1 MKKILIIGSS
11 PAGVKAAEEIRQK
24 DKESK
29 ISMLSVDGFY
39 PYDRNL
45 FADYLSK
52 DVLLND
58 LYCFPEKFY
67 QDNKI
72 DVICDRQITRIN
84 FNRCKVFTEEKEQID
99 YDVLVIC
106 DLPLNAYPDIKG
118 KARSGVF
125 GMKKL
130 KDIEGISKT
139 LDTVDTISVQSNS
152 VYGLNLAVALAK
164 SGKEIYLI
172 LGENNFLSSCF
183 DDSVVK
189 NVVNQL
195 DEKGIHLVL
204 NESIVEVLGEKDA
217 KAIKLR
223 SKKVI
228 VSQMVIFDVNAD
240 LRLLKDSNVNSNTRI
255 IVNSDFKTSIDNVYA
270 VDSIASTEDQ
280 LLIKNNITNKEALQ
294 EQGRV
299 VASVIFDEKIE
310 GVYPLLVESVKYD
323 DFSISCVGNVRDT
336 EETSQKQRFDEEN
349 RTFRK
354 VFLKDN
360 CVVGAVLLNQEKEV
374 DKYLRLIK
382 EKDNLISSDVAYFDQ
397 VSEVVSQ

>member
-1 MKKILIIGSS
+1 
-11 PAGVKAAEEIRQK
+11 
-24 DKESK
+24 
-29 ISMLSVDGFY
+29 
-39 PYDRNL
+39 
-45 FADYLSK
+45 
-52 DVLLND
+52 
-58 LYCFPEKFY
+58 
-67 QDNKI
+67 
-72 DVICDRQITRIN
+72 
-84 FNRCKVFTEEKEQID
+84 
-99 YDVLVIC
+99 
-106 DLPLNAYPDIKG
+106 
-118 KARSGVF
+118 
-125 GMKKL
+125 
-130 KDIEGISKT
+130 
-139 LDTVDTISVQSNS
+139 
-152 VYGLNLAVALAK
+152 
-164 SGKEIYLI
+164 
-172 LGENNFLSSCF
+172 
-183 DDSVVK
+183 
-189 NVVNQL
+189 L